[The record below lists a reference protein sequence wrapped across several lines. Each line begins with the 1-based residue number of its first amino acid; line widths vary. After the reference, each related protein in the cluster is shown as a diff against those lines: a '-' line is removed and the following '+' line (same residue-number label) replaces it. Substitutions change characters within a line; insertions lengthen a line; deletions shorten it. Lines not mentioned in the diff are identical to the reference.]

1 MVGKVSSGA
10 SFSGLAKYLTG
21 GEERVA
27 WTEPRWMIGTDPQ
40 EVAREMEAAASL
52 AGSRMEKPVY
62 HISVSFGEADN
73 PTREQMREAAERVLG
88 ELGLGEHQALLV
100 AHQDKE
106 HPHLHIMVNRVH
118 PDTGKAADVAFDYRQ
133 VEGVL
138 REMEKE
144 WGMQRVPGHHARDDG
159 DPAPDRTQAVATGE
173 ARRAHRTGEATFP
186 EQIREKM
193 GDDLSKAIEGAKSWD
208 ELQAA
213 LGHHG
218 YRIEPTERGMKV
230 TDGERYAK
238 ASSVDERL
246 GRFRLEER
254 FGERL
259 DERLTGEKHRAQ
271 SPAGVAFDHP
281 PARSPKEHTLPAG
294 EQVPGQGGSGP
305 SVYESLFGKPALERS
320 SVQGSPPGT
329 SGSGQLL
336 GAVASAARP
345 VSSEDGEKEV
355 PFRATEVGLR
365 GAAALVSSTGRS
377 SPASDAEGRGPARAS
392 GAEEA
397 NSKGP
402 EPDSPERP
410 GSFDT
415 SVRPNGTVPVPDPEV
430 RALVRDVRAYGHS
443 VELEQRLRRAAGAYA
458 ETEHALSAAGRQ
470 GHEAAR
476 LSETFDRALG
486 QAYRDP
492 AAARKAFEMLGEQK
506 GPEAAARAMRQA
518 PEQFGDVVAAERKK
532 WLGLASELSKA
543 DGYAAA
549 RGAAN
554 VGEQYLHTRRATP
567 EAGSRSALEATL
579 RVQGSEMKGLRQEL
593 AQFTRTHGSP
603 SDLLRGIG
611 QQTQKLTTAQ
621 INGLR
626 RALTPMQFGVVA
638 KAAGLAAEA
647 VKGRTR

>member
-1 MVGKVSSGA
+1 
-10 SFSGLAKYLTG
+10 
-21 GEERVA
+21 
-27 WTEPRWMIGTDPQ
+27 MIGTDPQ

-138 REMEKE
+138 RELEKE

-173 ARRAHRTGEATFP
+173 ARRARRTGEATFP

-193 GDDLSKAIEGAKSWD
+193 GDDLNKAIEGAKSWD

-213 LGHHG
+213 LGRHG

-259 DERLTGEKHRAQ
+259 DERLTGEKHMAQ
-271 SPAGVAFDHP
+271 PPTVLASDHT
-281 PARSPKEHTLPAG
+281 PARGPKEHTLPAG
-294 EQVPGQGGSGP
+294 EHVPGQSPGQGGSGP

-320 SVQGSPPGT
+320 SVQDSPVQGSPSGAP
-329 SGSGQLL
+329 GSGQLL
-336 GAVASAARP
+336 SAAASAARP

-365 GAAALVSSTGRS
+365 GAAALVSSTDRS
-377 SPASDAEGRGPARAS
+377 SPAPDAEGRSPARAS

-397 NSKGP
+397 KSKGP
-402 EPDSPERP
+402 EPDSPEHSGGSSTSARP
-410 GSFDT
+410 TG
-415 SVRPNGTVPVPDPEV
+415 NLPVPDSEV
-430 RALVRDVRAYGHS
+430 RALVRDVRAYEHS
-443 VELEQRLRRAAGAYA
+443 AELEQRLSRAAGAYA
-458 ETEHALSAAGRQ
+458 ETERALSAGGRQ
-470 GHEAAR
+470 GQEAAR

-532 WLGLASELSKA
+532 WLGLASEVSKA

-554 VGEQYLHTRRATP
+554 VGEQYLHTRGATP

-579 RVQGSEMKGLRQEL
+579 RAQGSEMKGLRQEL

-621 INGLR
+621 LNGLR
-626 RALTPMQFGVVA
+626 RALTPKQFGVVA

-647 VKGRTR
+647 VKGRAR